1 MFFIPFCRGMT
12 KAYAIEVTTAVNRKY
27 RPPCFALSWTWDGPG
42 TWNKVRVRLFDVLD
56 SKTDWV
62 PVKHLVKGATT
73 TVVVKD
79 LLKEL
84 SHIQISYQRPDSKL
98 LDDTLMFLILI
109 LIASVLRFISTLT
122 KSYTVEVTTANN
134 DNYRPSCGLISDLFD
149 GPGTWNQI
157 SVRLYDVLGS
167 HTEWIPIRELHRG
180 HTSSVVIKDIL
191 RDLDHIEISY
201 RRPRSFFYFWK
212 RCDLWK
218 LQRIIVRDL
227 IDHKSYVTK
236 CNCWFDRQHHVVDRK
251 LHEFTPKVDSV
262 DNTYEGE
269 DESGL
274 SSILSWAGK

>member
-98 LDDTLMFLILI
+98 
-109 LIASVLRFISTLT
+109 RFIS
-122 KSYTVEVTTANN
+122 K
-134 DNYRPSCGLISDLFD
+134 
-149 GPGTWNQI
+149 
-157 SVRLYDVLGS
+157 
-167 HTEWIPIRELHRG
+167 
-180 HTSSVVIKDIL
+180 
-191 RDLDHIEISY
+191 
-201 RRPRSFFYFWK
+201 
-212 RCDLWK
+212 CDYWK
-218 LQRIIVRDL
+218 LNRIIVRDL